1 MWRNFSKLVLVLSF
15 FPFFVIADDTS
26 QTPLVEQ
33 KRLLSYLT
41 DKSAFTLIDA
51 RSPEEFRASHVDGAI
66 NIPHSA
72 LDAHRQQLPEN
83 LDDAILIYCKTGVR
97 AGKLAESLRGLG
109 YRNVKVLPS
118 KQLVFYDSMVVFN
131 CGAKS

>member
-1 MWRNFSKLVLVLSF
+1 MWHHFSKLILLPLFFSSF
-15 FPFFVIADDTS
+15 SVAAETG
-26 QTPLVEQ
+26 QVPLIEQ
-33 KRLLSYLT
+33 KRLLNYLA

-66 NIPHSA
+66 NIPQSA
-72 LDAHRQQLPEN
+72 LDSHRQQLPEN

-97 AGKLAESLRGLG
+97 AGRLAAALRGLG
-109 YRNVKVLPS
+109 YRHVEVLPS
-118 KQLVFYDSMVVFN
+118 KQLKFYGDMIVFN

>member
-1 MWRNFSKLVLVLSF
+1 MWHFFFRLAFILLVL
-15 FPFFVIADDTS
+15 PITAIADDTA
-26 QTPLVEQ
+26 QTPMIEQ
-33 KRLLSYLT
+33 GRLLSYLA

-72 LDAHRQQLPEN
+72 LDAHRQQLPED
-83 LDDAILIYCKTGVR
+83 LDGAILIYCKTGVR
-97 AGKLAESLRGLG
+97 AGKLAEALRRLG
-109 YRNVKVLPS
+109 YHNVEVLPS
-118 KQLVFYDSMVVFN
+118 KQLMFYSDMVVFN